1 MVDVSLPLRSRT
13 RDDFGGYVP
22 DAARQHLACEA
33 MILQN
38 DFYSWEVEYE
48 EYVQHGDSSQF
59 VNGVFVLM
67 GLYSTDVE
75 EVKV

>member
-1 MVDVSLPLRSRT
+1 MTSEDMCQTQHVST
-13 RDDFGGYVP
+13 
-22 DAARQHLACEA
+22 LACEA